1 MQTKTQDVSV
11 SSSKILWVDDEIDL
25 LKSNIMFLR
34 QKGFEVSESN
44 NGEDA
49 VQLILNEDFDLV
61 FMDEMMP
68 GMGGLE
74 ALVKIKEIKP
84 NLPVVMVTKNETE
97 TLMEEAIGQKISDY
111 LIKPVNP
118 TQVLLV
124 CKKILD
130 SKRIKGNTVSR
141 DYIQEFNSIT
151 SRLFDNPG
159 WSEWIDIYNKLTNWD
174 VEIDTHPEL
183 GLKQMLS
190 DQKKECNVEFSKFI
204 ENEYLDWV
212 NESDDRPLL
221 SHEIMEKYV
230 FPELG
235 NYDSVFFFVVDCMR
249 LDQWLM
255 MEKFIHPYFN
265 IKKDY
270 YYSLLPTATPYSRNA
285 IFAGL
290 YPSDIEKHYKEL
302 WAADDDLEN
311 SKNNFEKELL
321 QKLLERRRIKLRNEL
336 RYTKI
341 MNSDFSR
348 GVESKIISFT
358 NSHLNTIVINFLD
371 MMVHSRSDY
380 AILKEIAPDESAFR
394 SLTASWFEHSSFFGM
409 LRQLSSKPN
418 VKVIITTDHGSIRC
432 LHGVKAYGDRDSA
445 TNLRYKYGRN
455 VKSDERNAIF
465 IKKPLDYKLPVRNNM
480 VSYII
485 AKEDFYFVYPTDYHK
500 YLNQYNDSFQH
511 GGISLEEMILPII
524 TLESKAK

>member
-1 MQTKTQDVSV
+1 MTTKTSEVSV

-34 QKGFEVSESN
+34 QKGFDVSEVN

-49 VQLILNEDFDLV
+49 IALILTENFDLV

-124 CKKILD
+124 CKKILE

-141 DYIQEFNSIT
+141 DYILEFNKISA
-151 SRLFDNPG
+151 LLYENPT
-159 WSEWIDIYNKLTNWD
+159 WSEWIDIYNKLTNREI
-174 VEIDTHPEL
+174 EIDTHPEL
-183 GLKQMLS
+183 GLKQMLT

-204 ENEYLDWV
+204 ENEYVKWV
-212 NESDDRPLL
+212 NGFDDKPTL

-230 FPELG
+230 FPELPD
-235 NYDSVFFFVVDCMR
+235 YDSVFFFVVDCMR

-255 MEKFIHPYFN
+255 MEKFLHPYFD

-290 YPSDIEKHYKEL
+290 YPSDIEKHYSDL
-302 WAADDDLEN
+302 WKADDDLEN
-311 SKNNFEKELL
+311 SKNNFEKEFL
-321 QKLLERRRIKLRNEL
+321 QKLIDRKRIKLRNEL

-341 MNSDFSR
+341 MDSDFSR
-348 GVESKIISFT
+348 GIESKILSFSG
-358 NSHLNTIVINFLD
+358 SHLNG
-371 MMVHSRSDY
+371 Y
-380 AILKEIAPDESAFR
+380 
-394 SLTASWFEHSSFFGM
+394 
-409 LRQLSSKPN
+409 
-418 VKVIITTDHGSIRC
+418 
-432 LHGVKAYGDRDSA
+432 
-445 TNLRYKYGRN
+445 
-455 VKSDERNAIF
+455 
-465 IKKPLDYKLPVRNNM
+465 
-480 VSYII
+480 
-485 AKEDFYFVYPTDYHK
+485 
-500 YLNQYNDSFQH
+500 
-511 GGISLEEMILPII
+511 
-524 TLESKAK
+524 

>member
-1 MQTKTQDVSV
+1 MTTKTSEVSV

-34 QKGFEVSESN
+34 QKGFDVSEVN

-49 VQLILNEDFDLV
+49 IALILTENFDLV

-124 CKKILD
+124 CKKILE

-141 DYIQEFNSIT
+141 DYILEFNKISA
-151 SRLFDNPG
+151 LLYENPT
-159 WSEWIDIYNKLTNWD
+159 WSEWIDIYNKLTNREI
-174 VEIDTHPEL
+174 EIDTHPEL
-183 GLKQMLS
+183 GLKQMLT

-204 ENEYLDWV
+204 ENEYVKWV
-212 NESDDRPLL
+212 NGFDDKPTL

-230 FPELG
+230 FPELPD
-235 NYDSVFFFVVDCMR
+235 YDSVFFFVVDCMR

-255 MEKFIHPYFN
+255 MEKFLHPYFD

-290 YPSDIEKHYKEL
+290 YPSDIEKHYSDL
-302 WAADDDLEN
+302 WKADDDLEN
-311 SKNNFEKELL
+311 SKNNFEKEFL
-321 QKLLERRRIKLRNEL
+321 QKLIDRKRIKLRNEL

-341 MNSDFSR
+341 MDSDFSR
-348 GVESKIISFT
+348 GIESKILSFSG
-358 NSHLNTIVINFLD
+358 SHLNAIVINFLD

-380 AILKEIAPDESAFR
+380 AILKEIAPDEAAFR

-409 LRQLSSKPN
+409 LRQLSAKPN
-418 VKVIITTDHGSIRC
+418 IKVIITTDHGSIRC
-432 LHGVKAYGDRDSA
+432 LHGVKVFGDRDTA

-455 VKSDERNAIF
+455 VKAEPRNAIF
-465 IKKPLDYKLPVRNNM
+465 VKKPLDYKLPVRNNM

-485 AKEDFYFVYPTDYHK
+485 AKEDFYFVYPTDFHK
-500 YLNQYNDSFQH
+500 YLNQYNDTFQH
-511 GGISLEEMILPII
+511 GGISLEEMILPIVS
-524 TLESKAK
+524 LESKAR

>member
-49 VQLILNEDFDLV
+49 VQLILNEDYDLV

-230 FPELG
+230 FPE
-235 NYDSVFFFVVDCMR
+235 
-249 LDQWLM
+249 
-255 MEKFIHPYFN
+255 
-265 IKKDY
+265 
-270 YYSLLPTATPYSRNA
+270 
-285 IFAGL
+285 
-290 YPSDIEKHYKEL
+290 
-302 WAADDDLEN
+302 
-311 SKNNFEKELL
+311 
-321 QKLLERRRIKLRNEL
+321 
-336 RYTKI
+336 
-341 MNSDFSR
+341 
-348 GVESKIISFT
+348 
-358 NSHLNTIVINFLD
+358 
-371 MMVHSRSDY
+371 
-380 AILKEIAPDESAFR
+380 
-394 SLTASWFEHSSFFGM
+394 
-409 LRQLSSKPN
+409 
-418 VKVIITTDHGSIRC
+418 
-432 LHGVKAYGDRDSA
+432 
-445 TNLRYKYGRN
+445 
-455 VKSDERNAIF
+455 
-465 IKKPLDYKLPVRNNM
+465 
-480 VSYII
+480 
-485 AKEDFYFVYPTDYHK
+485 
-500 YLNQYNDSFQH
+500 
-511 GGISLEEMILPII
+511 
-524 TLESKAK
+524 

>member
-1 MQTKTQDVSV
+1 
-11 SSSKILWVDDEIDL
+11 
-25 LKSNIMFLR
+25 MFLR
-34 QKGFEVSESN
+34 QKGFDVSEVN

-49 VQLILNEDFDLV
+49 IALILTENFDLV

-124 CKKILD
+124 CKKILE

-141 DYIQEFNSIT
+141 DYILEFNKISA
-151 SRLFDNPG
+151 LLYENPT
-159 WSEWIDIYNKLTNWD
+159 WSEWIDIYNKLTNREI
-174 VEIDTHPEL
+174 EIDTHPEL
-183 GLKQMLS
+183 GLKQMLT

-204 ENEYLDWV
+204 ENEYVKWV
-212 NESDDRPLL
+212 NGFDDKPTL

-230 FPELG
+230 FPELPD
-235 NYDSVFFFVVDCMR
+235 YDSVFFFVVDCMR

-255 MEKFIHPYFN
+255 MEKFLHPYFD

-290 YPSDIEKHYKEL
+290 YPSDIEKHYSDL
-302 WAADDDLEN
+302 WKADDDLEN
-311 SKNNFEKELL
+311 SKNNFEKEFL
-321 QKLLERRRIKLRNEL
+321 QKLIDRKRIKLRNEL

-341 MNSDFSR
+341 MDSDFSR
-348 GVESKIISFT
+348 GIESKILSFSG
-358 NSHLNTIVINFLD
+358 SHLNAIVINFLD

-380 AILKEIAPDESAFR
+380 AILKEIAPDEAAFR

-409 LRQLSSKPN
+409 LRQLSAKPN
-418 VKVIITTDHGSIRC
+418 IKVIITTDHGSIRC
-432 LHGVKAYGDRDSA
+432 LHGVKVFGDRDTA

-455 VKSDERNAIF
+455 VKAEPRNAIF
-465 IKKPLDYKLPVRNNM
+465 VKKPLDYKLPVRNNM

-485 AKEDFYFVYPTDYHK
+485 AKEDFYFVYPTDFHK
-500 YLNQYNDSFQH
+500 YLNQYNDTFQH
-511 GGISLEEMILPII
+511 GGISLEEMILPIVS
-524 TLESKAK
+524 LESKAR